1 MAKKKA
7 TGKKTAAAKTGG
19 ADITFE
25 KAVPKFLAALKEQ
38 GKNERTVEV
47 YGRCLENAVSFFSA
61 DRPLGKLTP
70 MLIGQYFKSDVMLK
84 KPNGVVKSPIT
95 VEQTKRVLRLML
107 VWANEKEYIAEV
119 PLPKSEMK
127 GKLAQK
133 DAETNETGGRTGNG
147 NAEAAG
153 E

>member
-7 TGKKTAAAKTGG
+7 TGKKTAAARTGG
-19 ADITFE
+19 ADITLE
-25 KAVPKFLAALKEQ
+25 KAVPKFLDALKEQ

-47 YGRCLENAVSFFSA
+47 YGRCLENAAQFFVA

-107 VWANEKEYIAEV
+107 VWANEMGYIADV

-127 GKLAQK
+127 GKIAQK
-133 DAETNETGGRTGNG
+133 DIDTNATKGQTENG
-147 NAEAAG
+147 NTEAAG

>member
-1 MAKKKA
+1 MA
-7 TGKKTAAAKTGG
+7 TKKTKE
-19 ADITFE
+19 ITFE
-25 KAVPKFLAALKEQ
+25 KAVPAFLKSLKDE

-47 YGRCLENAVSFFSA
+47 YGRCIENAASFFGA

-70 MLIGQYFKSDVMLK
+70 MLIGQYFKSDIMLK

-107 VWANEKEYIAEV
+107 VWAVEKGYIADI

-127 GKLAQK
+127 GNLARK
-133 DAETNETGGRTGNG
+133 DAETNETGDQTGDG
-147 NAEAAG
+147 IAENTG

>member
-7 TGKKTAAAKTGG
+7 TGKRTAAVKTCG
-19 ADITFE
+19 ANVTFE
-25 KAVPKFLAALKEQ
+25 KAVPKFLDALKEQ

-47 YGRCLENAVSFFSA
+47 YGRCLENAAQFFGA

-107 VWANEKEYIAEV
+107 VWANEMGYIADV
-119 PLPKSEMK
+119 PLPKAEMK

-133 DAETNETGGRTGNG
+133 DDNANETGGRMEDG
-147 NAEAAG
+147 NAEVAG

>member
-25 KAVPKFLAALKEQ
+25 KAVPKFLDALKEQ

-47 YGRCLENAVSFFSA
+47 YGRCLENAAQFFGA

-107 VWANEKEYIAEV
+107 VWANETGYIAEI

-127 GKLAQK
+127 GSLARK
-133 DAETNETGGRTGNG
+133 DAETNETGERTGNG

>member
-7 TGKKTAAAKTGG
+7 TSKKTTARTNG

-25 KAVPKFLAALKEQ
+25 KVVPKFLDALKEQ

-47 YGRCLENAVSFFSA
+47 YGRCIENAVNYFGA
-61 DRPLGKLTP
+61 DRALGKLTP

-107 VWANEKEYIAEV
+107 VWANEMGYIADV
-119 PLPKSEMK
+119 PIPKSEMK
-127 GKLAQK
+127 GKLDQK
-133 DAETNETGGRTGNG
+133 NSATNETGDRTEDGIV
-147 NAEAAG
+147 EAAG

>member
-1 MAKKKA
+1 
-7 TGKKTAAAKTGG
+7 
-19 ADITFE
+19 
-25 KAVPKFLAALKEQ
+25 
-38 GKNERTVEV
+38 
-47 YGRCLENAVSFFSA
+47 
-61 DRPLGKLTP
+61 
-70 MLIGQYFKSDVMLK
+70 MLIGQYYKSDVMLK

-107 VWANEKEYIAEV
+107 VWANEMGYIAEV

-127 GKLAQK
+127 GKLAKK
-133 DAETNETGGRTGNG
+133 DTDTNETGERTGNG